1 MSDKLLLLAQDEN
14 LSEKVKQL
22 CKMIELIDKAQKLRE
37 AQRKFWIREGHITVH
52 QRVKMKREMFNQE
65 EEFDRFVDELKNQIN
80 GQA

>member
-37 AQRKFWIREGHITVH
+37 SQRKFWIREGHVTVH
-52 QRVKMKREMFNQE
+52 QRVKMKREMFKQE
-65 EEFDRFVDELKNQIN
+65 DEFDWFVDDLKSKIN
-80 GQA
+80 G